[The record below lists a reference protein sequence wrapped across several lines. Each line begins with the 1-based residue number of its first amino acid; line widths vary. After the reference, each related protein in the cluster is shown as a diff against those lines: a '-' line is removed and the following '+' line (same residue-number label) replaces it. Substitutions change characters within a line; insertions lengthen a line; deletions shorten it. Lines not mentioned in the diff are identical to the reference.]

1 MYPGRDFRKEEQETA
16 TKAAEEHGGT
26 QCGTGAP
33 ADPIREGAA
42 LLKEV
47 LHGCYCLFIQKVTF
61 NLMQQGEDVRMQEIM
76 KLAHEFL
83 QNFCAGNQQNQA
95 LLHKHINL
103 FLNPGVSTADTFS
116 DIQFFKKKSTVVFN
130 HGFVALSQILEATT
144 MQHIFMNNFQ
154 LCSEINER
162 VVQHFVH
169 CTETH
174 GRHVQYL
181 KFLQTIVKAENKSI
195 KKGQDIVMAE
205 VKRRFGLANIS
216 KKTGNIFHKFTGVLR
231 LHPPDGELR

>member
-1 MYPGRDFRKEEQETA
+1 
-16 TKAAEEHGGT
+16 
-26 QCGTGAP
+26 
-33 ADPIREGAA
+33 
-42 LLKEV
+42 
-47 LHGCYCLFIQKVTF
+47 
-61 NLMQQGEDVRMQEIM
+61 MQQGEDVRMQEIM

-103 FLNPGVSTADTFS
+103 FLNPGVSRTDTFS
-116 DIQFFKKKSTVVFN
+116 DIHRFSLINCVFN
-130 HGFVALSQILEATT
+130 HGFVTLPQILEATT

-205 VKRRFGLANIS
+205 VKRRFGFANIS
-216 KKTGNIFHKFTGVLR
+216 KKAVDVDHKFTGVL
-231 LHPPDGELR
+231 

>member
-1 MYPGRDFRKEEQETA
+1 
-16 TKAAEEHGGT
+16 
-26 QCGTGAP
+26 
-33 ADPIREGAA
+33 
-42 LLKEV
+42 
-47 LHGCYCLFIQKVTF
+47 
-61 NLMQQGEDVRMQEIM
+61 MQEIM

-103 FLNPGVSTADTFS
+103 FLNPGVSGAGLLRGIVLLLFLLFLTDCPFCPLFS
-116 DIQFFKKKSTVVFN
+116 Q
-130 HGFVALSQILEATT
+130 LSQILEAVT

-181 KFLQTIVKAENKSI
+181 KFLQTIVKAENKFI
-195 KKGQDIVMAE
+195 KKCQDIVMAE
-205 VKRRFGLANIS
+205 VCNVNFMPSEKS
-216 KKTGNIFHKFTGVLR
+216 
-231 LHPPDGELR
+231 